1 MNNNGRVQVYEKL
14 CQCLTTLELNRY
26 NHHARTPE
34 KDITLIKEQINQYLK
49 QHFKTLCYSTELRKT
64 LKKIIL
70 QGELHEMNYNW
81 VLLELSGART
91 KRVQNPDVY
100 DEVTKLRTDYPQ
112 SYFQTIQLDVVR
124 TVSPSLRIKNNERT
138 YERNHEYEA
147 KIERILVAYSIR
159 NPFVSYCQGLNF
171 ITHFLVNKLKF
182 SEEDTFWALSSL
194 IEEIMPLD
202 YYTNMISVMVD
213 TKILEY
219 FSKIYVPQL
228 LQHFKEIYL
237 EANFYAIQWFV
248 CLFTPNLHIDIVKEI
263 WLRVMV
269 QGSRALIASAI
280 AILFIFEKDLL
291 KFSDFGDLLEFFKK
305 SLKEYNNIHE
315 FRFVVNQIQIKKKPL
330 FEARDM
336 FRKILEKEHEQS
348 LGNESPSLDKVTCN
362 PQWTVCNKVIHL
374 NKTLKRSFSFF
385 VYCQKE
391 PCRVINDYWDRY
403 DDSSSRCSST
413 ASSPKKKKQ
422 KDQGLQVLLGRQF
435 HICQNNDLDENDK
448 YLFRSQLLVH
458 QDLNSEIQSN
468 EDEDDETVE
477 NNESI
482 KSIEQDNGRGRSV
495 TMNRYMPR
503 LSEQGYDGFYKQAV
517 YLMKQQ
523 QPAEPRK
530 ISGELKLFPETKN
543 EQVQQ
548 KFRVARQSISSIAFA
563 TQFVQK

>member
-1 MNNNGRVQVYEKL
+1 MSNNGRVQVYEKL
-14 CQCLTTLELNRY
+14 CQCLTTLELKRY
-26 NHHARTPE
+26 NHHVRTPE
-34 KDITLIKEQINQYLK
+34 KDITLIKEQINQ
-49 QHFKTLCYSTELRKT
+49 TLCYSIELRKT

-100 DEVTKLRTDYPQ
+100 DEVIKLKTDYPQ

-124 TVSPSLRIKNNERT
+124 TVSPTQRIKNNERI

-219 FSKIYVPQL
+219 FSKIYVPEL

-263 WLRVMV
+263 WMRVMV
-269 QGSRALIASAI
+269 QGNRALIASGI

-305 SLKEYNNIHE
+305 NLKEYKNINE
-315 FRFVVNQIQIKKKPL
+315 FRFIVNQIKIKKKPL

-348 LGNESPSLDKVTCN
+348 LGDESPMLNKVTCN
-362 PQWTVCNKVIHL
+362 PQWTVCNQVMHL

-403 DDSSSRCSST
+403 DDSSSQCSST

-422 KDQGLQVLLGRQF
+422 KIQGPQVLLGRQF

-448 YLFRSQLLVH
+448 YLYRSTLLVH

-468 EDEDDETVE
+468 EDEEDENLE
-477 NNESI
+477 NYESI
-482 KSIEQDNGRGRSV
+482 QSIEQGNSRGRSI
-495 TMNRYMPR
+495 TMNRFMPR

-530 ISGELKLFPETKN
+530 ISGELNLFPETKN

-548 KFRVARQSISSIAFA
+548 KYRVARQSISSIAFA

>member
-34 KDITLIKEQINQYLK
+34 KDITLIKEQINQ

-124 TVSPSLRIKNNERT
+124 TVSPSLRIKNNDRT

-263 WLRVMV
+263 WMRVMV
-269 QGSRALIASAI
+269 QGNRALIASAI

-315 FRFVVNQIQIKKKPL
+315 FRFIVNQIQIKKKPL

-374 NKTLKRSFSFF
+374 NRTLKRSFSFF

-422 KDQGLQVLLGRQF
+422 KEQGPQVLLGRQF

-458 QDLNSEIQSN
+458 QDINSEVQSN
-468 EDEDDETVE
+468 EDEDDDTVE

-482 KSIEQDNGRGRSV
+482 NSIEQDNNRGRSV

-530 ISGELKLFPETKN
+530 NQWGIKAYIPETKN

>member
-1 MNNNGRVQVYEKL
+1 MSNNGRVQVYEKL
-14 CQCLTTLELNRY
+14 CQCLTTLELRRY
-26 NHHARTPE
+26 NHHAKTQE

-49 QHFKTLCYSTELRKT
+49 QHFKTQCYSTELRKT

-91 KRVQNPDVY
+91 KRVQNPNVY
-100 DEVTKLRTDYPQ
+100 EEVITKLRTDYPQ
-112 SYFQTIQLDVVR
+112 SYFQTIQLDAVR
-124 TVSPSLRIKNNERT
+124 TVSPSLRVKNQDRI

-182 SEEDTFWALSSL
+182 SEEDTFWALSTL

-248 CLFTPNLHIDIVKEI
+248 CLFTPNLHIEIVKEI

-269 QGSRALIASAI
+269 QGNRALISSAI
-280 AILFIFEKDLL
+280 AILFIFEKELL
-291 KFSDFGDLLEFFKK
+291 KYSDFGDLLEVFKK
-305 SLKEYNNIHE
+305 SLKEYNDINE
-315 FRFVVNQIQIKKKPL
+315 FRFVVNQIEIKKKPL
-330 FEARDM
+330 LEARDM
-336 FRKILEKEHEQS
+336 FRKILEKEHEQC
-348 LGNESPSLDKVTCN
+348 LGNASPMLEKVICN
-362 PQWTVCNKVIHL
+362 PQWTVCNQVIHL

-391 PCRVINDYWDRY
+391 PCRVINDYWDRF
-403 DDSSSRCSST
+403 DDSSSLCSST
-413 ASSPKKKKQ
+413 SSSPKKKKQ
-422 KDQGLQVLLGRQF
+422 KQQGPQVLLGRQF

-448 YLFRSQLLVH
+448 YLYRSTLLVH

-468 EDEDDETVE
+468 EDEEETIE
-477 NNESI
+477 NNESV
-482 KSIEQDNGRGRSV
+482 KSIEQINNRGRSI

-503 LSEQGYDGFYKQAV
+503 LNEQGYDAFYKQAV

-530 ISGELKLFPETKN
+530 ISGELNLFPETKN

-548 KFRVARQSISSIAFA
+548 KYRVARQSINSIAFA